1 MVRMIDHASGK
12 KGRVARLGAI
22 VAGAFLFIAL
32 LSPTVSAGGDHP
44 PKAILKNNL
53 GRQEGP
59 TPTFSYG
66 RRDSRRFCSD
76 TIADGWAEWPTALE
90 HKRHRKLHLR
100 FRKDRKPT
108 ELEIREHRGWGVG
121 YKLKPV
127 LNGKGETVGWD
138 ARFRRPELGHHRL
151 WVDVTW
157 RGAHE
162 CHYDQATY
170 MFHVKTI
177 Q

>member
-1 MVRMIDHASGK
+1 MNKGSRK
-12 KGRVARLGAI
+12 KGHVARRGAI
-22 VAGAFLFIAL
+22 LAGVSLFVAL
-32 LSPTVSAGGDHP
+32 LSPAVTAGGGKHP
-44 PKAILKNNL
+44 PKAVLKNNL

-59 TPTFSYG
+59 SPTFSYG
-66 RRDSRRFCSD
+66 RKESRRFCSD
-76 TIADGWAEWPTALE
+76 TIADGFAEWPKALE

-108 ELEIREHRGWGVG
+108 VLEIREHRGRGVG

-127 LNGKGETVGWD
+127 LDGKGETVGWD

-157 RGAHE
+157 QGHHE

-170 MFHVKTI
+170 MFHVRTI
-177 Q
+177 D